1 MIKYIGRIIK
11 MSINK
16 ENLQKQIE
24 EMKVKLA
31 DMEAELKKPDVVVNY
46 WQPTECERYYYVNYL
61 GLVGSAS
68 YAPNYHQDKVRYR
81 VFKTEAEAQKY
92 AEYVKAEETLRK
104 VIAEA
109 NAGWIPDWNTFR
121 DIKYVV
127 VLNATKLEVFSYNRA
142 KYLPNCMYIK
152 NSSLAEKLMKDYEK
166 EFITYLSY

>member
-1 MIKYIGRIIK
+1 

-46 WQPTECERYYYVNYL
+46 WQPAEGERYYYVNYV
-61 GLVGSAS
+61 GLVSNSS
-68 YAPNYHQDKVRYR
+68 YVSVYCKDKVRYG

-92 AEYVKAEETLRK
+92 AEYIKAEETLRR

-109 NAGWIPDWNTFR
+109 NEGWIPDWGNLKEEKCV
-121 DIKYVV
+121 IY
-127 VLNATKLEVFSYNRA
+127 LGTKQLEVFYFTGS
-142 KYLPNCMYIK
+142 KSQPSFMYIK
-152 NSSLAEKLMKDYEK
+152 SAELAEKLKKEYEK